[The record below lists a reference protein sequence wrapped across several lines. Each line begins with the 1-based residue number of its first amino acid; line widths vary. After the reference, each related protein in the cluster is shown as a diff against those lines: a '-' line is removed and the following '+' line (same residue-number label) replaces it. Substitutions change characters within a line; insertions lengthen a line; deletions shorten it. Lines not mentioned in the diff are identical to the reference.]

1 MKIFFTN
8 VGLKGHTIKRVLE
21 IALKRLGQPSK
32 QLEMSL
38 SVVSPEQIRE
48 LNKTYRNVDAVTDVL
63 SFPVAEVKRQVV
75 VLSDFSTDS
84 VNPETDR
91 LNLGDVIICLE
102 RAKQQAEEYG
112 HSLKREMCFLALHG
126 LLHLLGYDHIEQA
139 DEEQMTALQ
148 TEILQSAGV
157 TRE

>member
-63 SFPVAEVKRQVV
+63 SFPVAEVNRQVV

-84 VNPETDR
+84 INPETDR

>member
-63 SFPVAEVKRQVV
+63 SFPVAEVNRQVV

-126 LLHLLGYDHIEQA
+126 LLHLLGYDHIDQA